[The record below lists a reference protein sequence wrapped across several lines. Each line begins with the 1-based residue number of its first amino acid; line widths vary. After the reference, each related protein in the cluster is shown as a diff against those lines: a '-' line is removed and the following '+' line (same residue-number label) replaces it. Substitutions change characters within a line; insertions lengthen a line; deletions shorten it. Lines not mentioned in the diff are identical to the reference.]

1 MARTDEGEVRYAS
14 VFREHWRDRQSAA
27 TRTGEL
33 ITQPGWIDAGIAAL
47 CALLAAGTLAAGTIT
62 LARTEALPAVAQGAS
77 VSAVRTGG
85 SPLADGAAAA
95 RCDIGGRTPSS
106 RGTPTA
112 DQRAAAEAVVMRRRG
127 AIPYIAQAEMADCGA
142 AALAMALAYHGR
154 HVSLASGYGSSTTRT
169 GVSFRSVSPRKN
181 AGCAARITSMN
192 TTPITISPSP
202 RISTSPTPPMLA
214 PLP

>member
-1 MARTDEGEVRYAS
+1 LARTDEGEVRYAS

-85 SPLADGAAAA
+85 SPLPTGLQRPGATSAGELLLPA
-95 RCDIGGRTPSS
+95 GR
-106 RGTPTA
+106 
-112 DQRAAAEAVVMRRRG
+112 QRL
-127 AIPYIAQAEMADCGA
+127 IS
-142 AALAMALAYHGR
+142 ALL
-154 HVSLASGYGSSTTRT
+154 
-169 GVSFRSVSPRKN
+169 PR
-181 AGCAARITSMN
+181 
-192 TTPITISPSP
+192 
-202 RISTSPTPPMLA
+202 LW
-214 PLP
+214 